1 MKKTSLYIFIAVSV
15 AELIS
20 VAINLEL
27 LNWVAKPLIMITL
40 AFYYLMNTP
49 SRNLLFLTAMG
60 FCWLGDVFLMFQQ
73 DQQLFFMA
81 GLSSFLIGHVLYI
94 VCYRQMRNAERSTGL
109 LGTQRVRFSLPIIL
123 AGTGLVVILYP
134 SLGDMVLPVM
144 LYALVIT
151 VMSLQAL
158 FRYGFTNRASFMF
171 IFIGAVLFM
180 ISDSLL
186 AVNKFLTPFP
196 YASLSIMFTYIA
208 AQFLIAEGVIAHQ
221 TNTQKQ

>member
-20 VAINLEL
+20 VTINLQL

-40 AFYYLMNTP
+40 AFYYLVNTP

-94 VCYRQMRNAERSTGL
+94 VCYRQMRNAESSGLQST
-109 LGTQRVRFSLPIIL
+109 QKVRFSLPIIL

-144 LYALVIT
+144 IYALVIT

-158 FRYGFTNRASFMF
+158 FRYGFTNRASFKF

-208 AQFLIAEGVIAHQ
+208 AQYLIAEGVIAHQ
-221 TNTQKQ
+221 ANAQKQ